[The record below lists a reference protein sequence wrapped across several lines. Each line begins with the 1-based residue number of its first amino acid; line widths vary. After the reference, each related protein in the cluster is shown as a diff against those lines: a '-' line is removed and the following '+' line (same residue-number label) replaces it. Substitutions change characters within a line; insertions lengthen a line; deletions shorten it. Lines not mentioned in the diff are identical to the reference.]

1 MGVMGLAEFAWYAH
15 SDSSEKGVSTVRD
28 TLGEKKMKK
37 PLIHQGLIIIGGE
50 RGIRTPV
57 GREPPTDFESGPFS
71 LSGISPNFETDAH
84 LNRANFSVKMRVV
97 AA

>member
-50 RGIRTPV
+50 RGIRTPEARFRRLHTFQACSFNHSDTSPGPGRARERHGQ
-57 GREPPTDFESGPFS
+57 GREF
-71 LSGISPNFETDAH
+71 
-84 LNRANFSVKMRVV
+84 
-97 AA
+97 